1 MELFKMQDLEYRD
14 FVARLIP
21 TKNKNQ
27 IIGVRIPG
35 IRKLAKK
42 LDKKEIDDFLVK
54 VNHKYH
60 EENLLHGILIENM
73 KDYDRVIDE
82 LNKFLPHVD
91 NWSVCDS
98 TNPKILKYNSEE
110 TLLWIKSLIK
120 SDDIYAVRFG
130 IKTLMNFYLDKN
142 FKKEYL
148 DMVANIESYD
158 YYINMMQ
165 AWFFATALVKQYKD
179 TIVYLEENKLDKWV
193 HKATIQKALDSY
205 RISDDIKERLR
216 KLRNN

>member
-1 MELFKMQDLEYRD
+1 MQDLEYRD

-42 LDKKEIDDFLVK
+42 LDEKEIDDFLSK

-60 EENLLHGILIENM
+60 EEDLLHGILIENI
-73 KDYDRVIDE
+73 KDYDCVIDE
-82 LNKFLPHVD
+82 LNKFLPTVD

-98 TNPKILKYNSEE
+98 TNPKIFKYYPSE
-110 TLLWIKSLIK
+110 TLSWIKDLIK
-120 SDDIYAVRFG
+120 SDKIYTVRFG

-142 FKKEYL
+142 FNKEYL
-148 DMVANIESYD
+148 EIVANIESYD

-205 RISDDIKERLR
+205 RVPDNIKEYL
-216 KLRNN
+216 KTLRNN